1 MNTAVIVIL
10 IVISLIALLIYFFWG
25 KIPKLIDRIKQRFIE
40 PHTEKSSQ
48 NVAHHQSPKVSFP
61 ERLNPPKS
69 KGADLNLADLNP
81 GLPKAPTET
90 PPNALPINITNSNQ
104 GSTSAPPT
112 NVHPAEFE
120 KTIEVSMTA
129 LINQA
134 KELTR
139 QFKLAEKSKTDLTTS
154 YNTSTNTLNA
164 EIARKNTQIEQL
176 ESVISPSLR
185 ALIEVRKLCQ
195 DMLSTQKPMEHDA
208 LVNFITGKI
217 DDKLLELDIKTE
229 EFTPGTP
236 LEKIPGERVE
246 LSPKHEITDELSK
259 VNHVAKLLR
268 PCYYFE
274 RDSKRIIIAKAII
287 ILYQLSE
294 PKPPSATPL
303 DNNPTL

>member
-1 MNTAVIVIL
+1 
-10 IVISLIALLIYFFWG
+10 
-25 KIPKLIDRIKQRFIE
+25 
-40 PHTEKSSQ
+40 
-48 NVAHHQSPKVSFP
+48 
-61 ERLNPPKS
+61 
-69 KGADLNLADLNP
+69 
-81 GLPKAPTET
+81 
-90 PPNALPINITNSNQ
+90 
-104 GSTSAPPT
+104 
-112 NVHPAEFE
+112 
-120 KTIEVSMTA
+120 MTA

-139 QFKLAEKSKTDLTTS
+139 LFKLAEKSKTDLTTS

-164 EIARKNTQIEQL
+164 EIERKNTQIEQL

-217 DDKLLELDIKTE
+217 DDKLFELDIKTE

-246 LSPKHEITDELSK
+246 FSPKHEITDELSK

-294 PKPPSATPL
+294 PKPSSAIPL